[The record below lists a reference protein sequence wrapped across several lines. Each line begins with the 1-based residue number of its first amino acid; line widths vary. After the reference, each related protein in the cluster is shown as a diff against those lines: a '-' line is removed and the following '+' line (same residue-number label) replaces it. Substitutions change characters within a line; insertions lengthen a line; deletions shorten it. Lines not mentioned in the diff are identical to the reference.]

1 MALGIA
7 DQDKRSRIPENGG
20 REASLRISD
29 VFPAQSADPSPSFFE
44 PPENER
50 EIKEIIE
57 ALQPLPE
64 NGRRCFDI
72 DWKKERLRYKSE
84 KLEAEM
90 EAEEEKRH
98 LARAAKRPNQEFE
111 ELKKSVKKLCDGG
124 LVNDSQRRS

>member
-7 DQDKRSRIPENGG
+7 DRG

-29 VFPAQSADPSPSFFE
+29 VFPAQSTDPFPSFFK

-57 ALQPLPE
+57 ALQPLPG
-64 NGRRCFDI
+64 NGRRRRFNI

-98 LARAAKRPNQEFE
+98 LARAAKRPN
-111 ELKKSVKKLCDGG
+111 
-124 LVNDSQRRS
+124 